1 MTNKTVRGVKI
12 KKIPLFGR
20 VDKRCRPRPDISA
33 LQKAKWQDPE
43 FRERMKKRDE
53 DRIADLKANP
63 EKYSRAGIPTGHTRA
78 SVQPLWDRARELAD
92 RFIKIMQ
99 DKGELPKDEIVSV
112 DVRDADG
119 KVVDTEQVT
128 VPTTDDGKAVAALKE
143 AFVLAVG
150 PSDQKIKIQ
159 AINTV
164 LNFTKSKPESKS
176 KLTLNKAEDFLD
188 SIMGDD

>member
-33 LQKAKWQDPE
+33 LQKEKWQDPE

-63 EKYSRAGIPTGHTRA
+63 EKYSNAGIPWGHTRA
-78 SVQPLWDRARELAD
+78 SVQPLWDRANELAD
-92 RFIKIMQ
+92 RFIKIME
-99 DKGELPKDEIVSV
+99 DKGELPRDEVV
-112 DVRDADG
+112 LLATEDG
-119 KVVDTEQVT
+119 KVETVT
-128 VPTTDDGKAVAALKE
+128 VPSTEDGMAKAALRE
-143 AFVLAVG
+143 AFLYAVG
-150 PSDQKIKIQ
+150 PGDKKTKIQ
-159 AINTV
+159 YINTV
-164 LNFTKSKPESKS
+164 LAFTKSKPESKS

-188 SIMGDD
+188 EIIRGDD